1 MKQQTYFYIFKI
13 IINMRKIAIF
23 PIFLLSLWGCG
34 NSSNTKPLTVS
45 DDLATTKS
53 DSKNGLARGNE
64 MADKAQQTLMSAL
77 TKAIA
82 EQGAEKAIDFCS
94 LHALPI
100 LDSIGGEY
108 KISRI
113 SARNRNPNNAPKTP
127 TDIKILQDY
136 LEAARDKKELRPHLT
151 ETNEENI
158 KVFYRPILLAM
169 PTCLQC
175 HGDKTKDISPAV
187 AKAIAAK
194 YPNDLA
200 TGFALG
206 DLRGAWRIELLAK

>member
-1 MKQQTYFYIFKI
+1 MK
-13 IINMRKIAIF
+13 KIALF
-23 PIFLLSLWGCG
+23 AVVSLLLASCG
-34 NSSNTKPLTVS
+34 DSNTNTNTP
-45 DDLATTKS
+45 ATNTAAADTAANAKK
-53 DSKNGLARGNE
+53 DAEKWLARGGE
-64 MADKAQQTLMSAL
+64 MADKAQQALMMAL

-94 LHALPI
+94 LQALPI
-100 LDSIGGEY
+100 LDSIGGDY
-108 KISRI
+108 KVSRI

-127 TDIKILQDY
+127 TDIKVLQEY
-136 LEAARDKKELRPHLT
+136 LEAARDKKELRPHLA

-175 HGDKTKDISPAV
+175 HGDKTKDISPTV

-200 TGFALG
+200 TGFVLG
-206 DLRGAWRIELLAK
+206 DFRGAWRIEMLAK